1 MNAPEASEVT
11 VRAKAGFARFVN
23 STVVNPW
30 RFPPTNVRPSR
41 VPEGYAV
48 RLNPSRPIGPRER
61 TAGRVARSPAV
72 AVTLNSPGS
81 NPRMLYPPFP
91 SPRAVRVV
99 PFVRSTKRTSASGTT
114 SPEGCFTTPFTRRP
128 VTGMSIVV
136 SVTGMSWETE
146 GIVRPAAVTFTYVV
160 PRYMSWIVYR
170 PAASA
175 TVVFSI
181 PSSRFRTRTPAPAI
195 GRSCPSSNAPF
206 AFMSRYTRPVT
217 VAPGRTMS

>member
-1 MNAPEASEVT
+1 
-11 VRAKAGFARFVN
+11 
-23 STVVNPW
+23 
-30 RFPPTNVRPSR
+30 
-41 VPEGYAV
+41 
-48 RLNPSRPIGPRER
+48 
-61 TAGRVARSPAV
+61 
-72 AVTLNSPGS
+72 
-81 NPRMLYPPFP
+81 
-91 SPRAVRVV
+91 
-99 PFVRSTKRTSASGTT
+99 
-114 SPEGCFTTPFTRRP
+114 
-128 VTGMSIVV
+128 MSIVV